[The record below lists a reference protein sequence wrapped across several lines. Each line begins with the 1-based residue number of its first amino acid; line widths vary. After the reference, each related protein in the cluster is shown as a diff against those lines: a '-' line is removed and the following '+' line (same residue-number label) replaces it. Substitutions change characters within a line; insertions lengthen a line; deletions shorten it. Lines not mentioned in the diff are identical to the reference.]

1 VRLSITFGTPNQ
13 TLHVVVGVLSKI
25 VCITKEINMTDAL
38 IWALA
43 FGGVIAVAIYS
54 AVLVWLFIQEM
65 SDDK

>member
-1 VRLSITFGTPNQ
+1 
-13 TLHVVVGVLSKI
+13 
-25 VCITKEINMTDAL
+25 MTDAL